1 MLQVYDPNMPK
12 EIPFF
17 LFLRKFAEQVFW
29 GCLMVLRAFVV
40 ATMWLA
46 FLPYVTVWTWR
57 VYFIMGENM

>member
-1 MLQVYDPNMPK
+1 MPK